1 AAIDFLLLA
10 QGHGCE
16 DFDGMCC
23 LNLED
28 HAESLHK
35 KIQDLQQLTKKI
47 TEDTGFF
54 GIQNWL
60 NGL

>member
-1 AAIDFLLLA
+1 FLPVA

-16 DFDGMCC
+16 DFDGICC
-23 LNLED
+23 LEN
-28 HAESLHK
+28 HSESLHK

-47 TEDTGFF
+47 TEDTRLF
-54 GIQNWL
+54 GIENWL